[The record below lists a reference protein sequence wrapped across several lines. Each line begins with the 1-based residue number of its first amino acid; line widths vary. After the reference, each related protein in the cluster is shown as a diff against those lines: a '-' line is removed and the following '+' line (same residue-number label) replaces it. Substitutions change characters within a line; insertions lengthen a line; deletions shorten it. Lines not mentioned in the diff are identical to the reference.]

1 MLMLSNW
8 EQLPDK
14 LKNDSVKKYYDL
26 LKKKQIQLII
36 KRILDIIFSF
46 LLIIIC
52 LPFLLIVS
60 ILVVIDSG
68 FPIFYLQTRI
78 TTNCKKFKIFKFRTM
93 VNNADKIGALVT
105 TDNDSRITNVGKF
118 LRNYRIDE
126 LPQLFNIL
134 FGSMSFVG
142 TRPEVFKYV
151 EKYSDEMLA
160 TLMLPAGVTSTASIE
175 YKDEAELLSST
186 DNADETYINEILPQK
201 MKYNLEYLENF
212 SLKNDFVIIIK
223 TILAVIK

>member
-1 MLMLSNW
+1 MLSNW
-8 EQLPDK
+8 EQLPEE
-14 LKNDSVKKYYDL
+14 LKNDSAKKYYDI

-36 KRILDIIFSF
+36 KRILDIIFSL
-46 LLIIIC
+46 LLIAIC
-52 LPFLLIVS
+52 LPVLLIVS
-60 ILVVIDSG
+60 ILVVIDTG
-68 FPIFYLQTRI
+68 FPIFYLQTRV
-78 TTNCKKFKIFKFRTM
+78 TTNFKKFKIIKFRTM
-93 VNNADKIGALVT
+93 VNNADKLGTLVT
-105 TDNDSRITNVGKF
+105 TDNDSRITKVGKL

-142 TRPEVFKYV
+142 TRPEVSKYV
-151 EKYSDEMLA
+151 DKYSDEMFA
-160 TLMLPAGVTSTASIE
+160 TLLLPAGVTSTASIE

-186 DNADETYINEILPQK
+186 YDADETYINKILPQK

>member
-1 MLMLSNW
+1 MLSNW
-8 EQLPDK
+8 EQLPDA
-14 LKNDSVKKYYDL
+14 LKNDSVKKYYDI

-46 LLIIIC
+46 LLIVIC

-60 ILVVIDSG
+60 ILVVVDSG
-68 FPIFYLQTRI
+68 LPIFYLQSRI
-78 TTNCKKFKIFKFRTM
+78 TTNYKKFKILKFRTM
-93 VNNADKIGALVT
+93 VNNADKLGALVT
-105 TDNDSRITNVGKF
+105 TDNDSRITKVGKF

-142 TRPEVFKYV
+142 TRPEVLKYV
-151 EKYSDEMLA
+151 EKYSDKMLA
-160 TLMLPAGVTSTASIE
+160 TLLLPAGVTSIASIE

-186 DNADETYINEILPQK
+186 NNADETYINEILPQK

-223 TILAVIK
+223 TIIAVTK